1 MPKSL
6 GIHSGENN
14 KKYTSQKRITLDEK
28 IECMVK
34 WRKEHP
40 DLTFVPRVDRHF
52 LRTLTE
58 SEHEFE
64 KLHRQ
69 YHAVLSYYI
78 YAISR
83 LNDGKMTQ
91 EQIKKCKEGN
101 VGGVFG
107 LSTELESEEKKLME
121 KYGLDGISLNWIIRN
136 YRSIDRFRRIHK
148 ESILRRDIHSS
159 DSASQIVINNI
170 NLVGDLDISS
180 PDWVWRTGKYEKLA
194 KNMIDTYIALSDQKF
209 YFINYDGLEEKIIDI
224 IDNGNFTDNER
235 RVIHLLCLDE
245 NGKTRT
251 QKEVAN
257 QMGISQE
264 RVRQLLER
272 TIKRLREP
280 NYFKELDFEN
290 RVLFMD
296 YDLWSEIVKEY
307 FKNNDIFVSKEP
319 IDMNPEFKEQLN
331 QMLFDGLRKTK
342 QRDEYADIMEKM
354 PEEQVNDILKETLG
368 NNSHNRGIHE
378 SRHSLYRKSVVSE
391 YAEGK
396 VLEFIV
402 EKLDKSGY
410 TTEKKDEIVECI
422 RNCNYFDE
430 DRKKQLIDSL
440 NEKIQD
446 DKKAKIIKEIDE
458 WVLEKKTFAIDEL
471 DVGIRIYNALMRAR
485 YTTTDDLIGKTED
498 EIMQIPNLGK
508 KSCEELLELLKLRGI
523 GMVDG
528 KLGHISM
535 ISDEETMRII
545 NEKIDAIVDKPEDRE
560 ELKQLLHEKY
570 AEKST
575 EKEDDK
581 AETAVSSSIPEP
593 TSISTK
599 KYADELKD
607 INSEMGIEIL
617 ELSVRSMNCLKQ
629 AGFSDL
635 ISLIGKRPQDLL
647 KIRNMGHHSYAEVVK
662 KLETFGIV
670 MQEGMLLYDDS
681 HNQHKESRR

>member
-6 GIHSGENN
+6 GLQYGENN
-14 KKYTSQKRITLDEK
+14 KKYTSPNRITLDEK
-28 IECMVK
+28 IECMIE
-34 WRKEHP
+34 WRKKYP
-40 DLTFVPRVDRHF
+40 DLTFVPRIDEHSLRKLTKSDRQY
-52 LRTLTE
+52 
-58 SEHEFE
+58 E
-64 KLHRQ
+64 KLRAQ
-69 YHAVLSYYI
+69 YHKALSYYI
-78 YAISR
+78 YAITR
-83 LNDGKMTQ
+83 FNKGKMTPK
-91 EQIKKCKEGN
+91 QIEKCKEGN

-107 LSTELESEEKKLME
+107 LSTEHEELNRVLIE
-121 KYGLDGISLNWIIRN
+121 KFGLDSTSLNWIIRN
-136 YRSIDRFRRIHK
+136 YHSIDRFRRIHK
-148 ESILRRDIHSS
+148 ESILRGDIHSS
-159 DSASQIVINNI
+159 DSVSQIRINNL
-170 NLVGDLDISS
+170 NLVGNLDVSS
-180 PDWVWRTGKYEKLA
+180 PDWVWRTGKYGALA
-194 KNMIDTYIALSDQKF
+194 KNMIDAYIALSDQKY
-209 YFINYDGLEEKIIDI
+209 YFINYSGLEEKIIEI
-224 IDNGNFTDNER
+224 IDKGNFTDNER
-235 RVIHLLCLDE
+235 KVIHLLGRDDTEKGL
-245 NGKTRT
+245 T
-251 QKEVAN
+251 QKEVGN

-272 TIKRLREP
+272 AIKRLREP

-296 YDLWSEIVKEY
+296 YDLWSAIVEKY
-307 FKNNDIFVSKEP
+307 FENNDVFVSKEP
-319 IDMNPEFKEQLN
+319 ISMDSELREQLN
-331 QMLFDGLRKTK
+331 QMLLDGLKKNR
-342 QRDEYADIMEKM
+342 QRDEYATIMESM
-354 PEEQVNDILKETLG
+354 PEEQVNDILNVTFG

-378 SRHSLYRKSVVSE
+378 SRHSLYRKCVVSE
-391 YAEGK
+391 YAEGR

-402 EKLDKSGY
+402 GELDKSGY

-440 NEKIQD
+440 NEKIQN

-471 DVGIRIYNALMRAR
+471 DVGARIYNALMRAR

-498 EIMQIPNLGK
+498 DIMQLPNLGR

-523 GMVDG
+523 GLVDG
-528 KLGHISM
+528 KLRHISM

-545 NEKIDAIVDKPEDRE
+545 NEKIDAIVAKPEDRE

-662 KLETFGIV
+662 KLGTFGIV